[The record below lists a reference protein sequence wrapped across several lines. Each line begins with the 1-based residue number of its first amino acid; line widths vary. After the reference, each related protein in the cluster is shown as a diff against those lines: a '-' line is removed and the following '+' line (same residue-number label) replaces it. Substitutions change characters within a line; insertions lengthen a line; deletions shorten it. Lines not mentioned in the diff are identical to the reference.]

1 MRGFSRFHPQ
11 FSAGM
16 VSLYSNRLIIQF
28 GAGLM
33 GLFFPIFL
41 YEHFNNAPQV
51 MLWFF
56 LANFGLTMFLFA
68 LGAKLMKPLG
78 LKRMMI
84 IAVIFYA
91 TYHAMFAFLD
101 NFQNVWLFLFIALIM
116 NNIWRML
123 YWTPFHTEFAEFTD
137 KRHRGRTIAFLTS
150 ISSLVSIAVPILAAF
165 IIYRFGFDALFL
177 VTGAIILTSVIP
189 LFLAQPVYEE
199 YSFGYFETFKKL
211 FAKKRRRMLYAYMA
225 DGADS
230 MVGALIW
237 PVFIFEVL
245 QGNYLEV
252 GLISTI
258 IIIVSVVLRLVMG
271 DLADHKSKKKLLK
284 IGTTVYS
291 IGWIFK
297 IFVNTAFTI
306 FIASTFHNFAL
317 IMMRTPFDALMYEKA
332 ADAGHYVDEYTVL
345 RDIAIT
351 FGRVVMIAA
360 VLLLLCFVSL
370 PFAFLLAAVAAL
382 FINMI
387 D

>member
-1 MRGFSRFHPQ
+1 MKGFSRFHPQ

-28 GAGLM
+28 GAGLL

-41 YEHFNNAPQV
+41 YEYFGNAPQV

-56 LANFGLTMFLFA
+56 LVNFGLGIFLFS

-84 IAVIFYA
+84 IATLFYA
-91 TYHAMFAFLD
+91 TYHAMFIFLD
-101 NFQNVWLFLFIALIM
+101 NFQNVWLFLFVALIV

-123 YWTPFHTEFAEFTD
+123 YWSPFHTEFAEFTD

-165 IIYRFGFDALFL
+165 IIANFGFDALFL
-177 VTGAIILTSVIP
+177 VSGLIILSSVIP
-189 LFLAQPVYEE
+189 LFFSKPVYEE
-199 YSFGYFETFKKL
+199 FSFGYFETFKKL

-230 MVGALIW
+230 IVGFLIW
-237 PVFIFEVL
+237 PIFIFEVL
-245 QGNYLEV
+245 NGNYLEV
-252 GLISTI
+252 GIISTLI
-258 IIIVSVVLRLVMG
+258 ILVSVFLQIIMG
-271 DLADHKSKKKLLK
+271 DLVDHKSKKKLLK
-284 IGTTVYS
+284 LGTAVYS
-291 IGWIFK
+291 IGWVIK

-306 FIASTFHNFAL
+306 FIASTFHSFAL

-351 FGRVVMIAA
+351 LGRVLMILAII
-360 VLLLLCFVSL
+360 VLLYFVSL